1 MMADEEQ
8 QNDRIELQ
16 VDSLTLASKQP
27 RLDAY
32 LAENLKGL
40 SRTRIQKL
48 IEEHLVLVDTLAVK
62 TSFRLKGGET
72 VTVEI
77 PPLEPLDVIAEAIP
91 LSILYEDEYLA
102 VVNKPA
108 GMVTHPGAG
117 IYSGTLVNALLHH
130 MRGTLSGIGGTIRPG
145 IVHRLDKDTS
155 GLLVVAKEDF
165 SHRHLAEQIR
175 EKSASRIYIALVKG
189 HPANSAGTID
199 APIGRHPTKRKQ
211 MAVVE
216 GGRSAVSHYQVLEEF
231 AQCTLVRVK
240 LETGRTHQIRVHMSH
255 IGHPVIG
262 DLIYNHNPVTVAP
275 TRAKLGLTGQA
286 LHAAQLSFV
295 HPKKLSLLEF
305 EAPLPDDFLIAL
317 ESLRAG
323 K

>member
-1 MMADEEQ
+1 MADEEQ
-8 QNDRIELQ
+8 LNDRIELQ
-16 VDSLTLASKQP
+16 VDPFTPAAKQP

-32 LAENLKGL
+32 LAESLKGL
-40 SRTRIQKL
+40 SRTRVQKL
-48 IEEHLVLVDTLAVK
+48 IEEHLVLVDGQVVK
-62 TSFRLKGGET
+62 TSFRLKGGES

-91 LSILYEDEYLA
+91 LNILFEDQYLA

-165 SHRHLAEQIR
+165 SHRHLAEQIK

-189 HPANSAGTID
+189 RPAKAEGTID

-216 GGRSAVSHYQVLEEF
+216 GGRKAVSHYQVLEEF

-255 IGHPVIG
+255 IGHPIIG
-262 DLIYNHNPVTVAP
+262 DLIYNHHPVTAAP
-275 TRAKLGLTGQA
+275 TRAKLGLIGQA
-286 LHAAQLSFV
+286 LHAAQLAFV
-295 HPKKLSLLEF
+295 HPIKLGLLEF
-305 EAPLPDDFLIAL
+305 EAPLPDDFARAL
-317 ESLRAG
+317 ESLRSG